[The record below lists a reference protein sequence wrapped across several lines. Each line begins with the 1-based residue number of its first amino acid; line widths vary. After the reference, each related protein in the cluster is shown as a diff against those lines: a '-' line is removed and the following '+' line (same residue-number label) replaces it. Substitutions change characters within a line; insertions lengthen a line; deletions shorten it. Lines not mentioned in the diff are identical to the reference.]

1 MDYLIKR
8 NSISFEH
15 TSIWFV
21 KKILKIFLMCVLV
34 SLFIGYTFLVIV
46 YGFLYHYRMD
56 RLT

>member
-1 MDYLIKR
+1 VAYLVHR
-8 NSISFEH
+8 SSISFNH
-15 TSIWFV
+15 KAVWFV
-21 KKILKIFLMCVLV
+21 EKIVKISLMCVLV